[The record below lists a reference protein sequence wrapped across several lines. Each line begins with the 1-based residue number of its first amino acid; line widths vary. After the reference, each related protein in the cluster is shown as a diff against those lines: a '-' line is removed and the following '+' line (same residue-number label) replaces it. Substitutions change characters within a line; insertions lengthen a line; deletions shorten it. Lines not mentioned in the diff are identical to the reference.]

1 MSEEMAR
8 RKKEEEELLAKRE
21 LEMKEALRNDKCPV
35 CFTQTGDFIYMAM
48 LPPPMVWLECPNCGT
63 VFCPESIRRKKIE
76 QMGSPIV
83 RA

>member
-8 RKKEEEELLAKRE
+8 RKREDEEARLKAEEEA
-21 LEMKEALRNDKCPV
+21 KEAMRNDKCPV
-35 CFTQTGDFIYMAM
+35 CFTKTGDFLYMAM
-48 LPPPMVWLECPNCGT
+48 LPPPMVWMECPNCWT

-76 QMGSPIV
+76 QMGSTIV